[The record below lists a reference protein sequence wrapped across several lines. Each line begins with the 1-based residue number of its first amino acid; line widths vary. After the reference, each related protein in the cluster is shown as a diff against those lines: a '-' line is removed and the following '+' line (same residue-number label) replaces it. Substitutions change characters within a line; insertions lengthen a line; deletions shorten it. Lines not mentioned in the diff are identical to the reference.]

1 MVAVGIDLGT
11 TYSCVAVWRHGTVE
25 VIANEQGNRTTPS
38 FVAFTPSERL
48 IGEEARNQAAY
59 NPRNTIFGA
68 KRLIGRRYDDI
79 GVQMDLRHWPF
90 QISNQNGKPMIVV
103 DYRGKK
109 KTFAPEEISS
119 MVLCRLKE
127 IAENY
132 LGTKVDKAVITVP
145 AYFNDSQR
153 HATRSAGAIAGLEVL
168 RITNEPTAAALTFG
182 LDTKG
187 NRNILI
193 YDLGGGTFDVSVLS
207 INDSVYEVK
216 STAGNT
222 RLGGEDFDNRLV
234 AYFAED
240 FRKKYH
246 TDISGNAKA
255 LRRLKTAA
263 ERTKRFLSSYTEAT
277 VEVDGLC
284 DGIDYQGR
292 ISRAL
297 FEELCS
303 DLFRDTLG
311 PVEKALSDARLK
323 KSDIHNIILVGGST
337 RIPKIQAMLK
347 EIFAGRPL
355 TTSLNPDEAV
365 ACGAAIQAAILN
377 GQHHEKIKDLLLVDV
392 VPLSLGIETAR
403 GMMYKVIERNTPLP
417 CQKTKEIT
425 TLDDYQN
432 SMTIEIF
439 EGERSLTKDNN
450 LLGVIELN
458 GIPPAP
464 RGIAKID
471 VTFSVDVN
479 GILSVIARDR
489 STGNA
494 ESVTITNENRLNQQQ
509 IAKMVADASKYCEDD
524 IESRRRLEARNQ
536 LESYVYEAKRNVSEN
551 LEKLTEK
558 EREFMKGEFEAAI
571 EWLDCN
577 LDCLREEFERQ
588 MTELLRRWS
597 GILRKIYRHQ
607 AKRQRSENYQS
618 LEEHE
623 PATIEEVHD
632 ENNDD
637 LFEYI
642 RQ

>member
-132 LGTKVDKAVITVP
+132 LGAKVDKAVITVP

-182 LDTKG
+182 INTKG
-187 NRNILI
+187 DRNILI

-216 STAGNT
+216 ATAGNT

-255 LRRLKTAA
+255 LRRLKTSA
-263 ERTKRFLSSYTEAT
+263 ERTKRFLTSYTEAT
-277 VEVDGLC
+277 IEVDGLC
-284 DGIDYQGR
+284 DGIDYKGR

-311 PVEKALSDARLK
+311 PVEKALADARLK

-347 EIFAGRPL
+347 EIFAGKPL

-403 GMMYKVIERNTPLP
+403 GMMYKIIERNTPLP

-489 STGNA
+489 STGNT
-494 ESVTITNENRLNQQQ
+494 ESVTITSENRLNQPQ

-536 LESYVYEAKRNVSEN
+536 LESYVYEAKRNVTEN
-551 LEKLTEK
+551 ADKLTEK
-558 EREFMKGEFEAAI
+558 EREYMNGEFETAI
-571 EWLDCN
+571 EWLDAN
-577 LDCLREEFERQ
+577 LDCFREEFERQ

-597 GILRKIYRHQ
+597 GILRKIYGHQ
-607 AKRQRSENYQS
+607 VKRLRSDNYHS

-623 PATIEEVHD
+623 PATIEEVQD
-632 ENNDD
+632 ENNDTH
-637 LFEYI
+637 ENI